1 MKGFP
6 LKFSAIN
13 TIWDDVFFSKQTCF
27 AVWEKCPV
35 HRILG
40 SFYITS
46 LGKDGEW
53 VVVEMQIHANS
64 LPETNIALEDRDLEK
79 EIPIGN
85 HHF

>member
-1 MKGFP
+1 MPSSPNPRFVLHHQFGQEE
-6 LKFSAIN
+6 S
-13 TIWDDVFFSKQTCF
+13 
-27 AVWEKCPV
+27 
-35 HRILG
+35 
-40 SFYITS
+40 
-46 LGKDGEW
+46 GKW